1 MSAPKSYVLVTAA
14 YNEEA
19 YIENTIRSVVAQ
31 TVPPLRWAIVS
42 DGSTDRTD
50 EIVLSYA
57 ARYPF
62 IQLVRVTEKHGRNFG
77 AQVNAIRLG
86 VKSLEALDYR
96 LIANLDSD
104 ITFGPNYYGD
114 LIEKFDQD
122 SNLGLAGGWICE
134 EQNGQFVGRDGNRE
148 YSVAH
153 AVQMFRR
160 ECFEETG
167 AYLALPYGGTDWH
180 VQVVAR
186 MRGWGVRAFH
196 DVPVCHHRPTGTAD
210 RILRHLFRQGLMDY
224 SLGTYPPFEVVK
236 MARRF
241 RNSPFVVGA
250 LVRLSGFVWGY
261 LRREE
266 QPVTKE
272 FIRAIRREQ
281 KNSLRAFIG
290 MKPVADHTPR
300 AMAHDAH
307 AEGASEVSSEEP
319 AVSQRG

>member
-31 TVPPLRWAIVS
+31 TVPPVRWAIVS

-104 ITFGPNYYGD
+104 ITFGPNYYSD
-114 LIEKFDQD
+114 LIAKFDVD
-122 SNLGLAGGWICE
+122 PNLGLAGGYICE
-134 EQNGQFVGRDGNRE
+134 EKDGKFVGRDGNRE

-186 MRGWGVRAFH
+186 MRGWGVRAFE
-196 DVPVCHHRPTGTAD
+196 DLPVCHHRPTGTAD
-210 RILRHLFRQGLMDY
+210 RVTRHLFRQGLMDY
-224 SLGTYPPFEVVK
+224 SLGSYPPFEVVK
-236 MARRF
+236 MVRRF
-241 RNSPFVVGA
+241 PNSPVVAGA

-266 QPVTKE
+266 RPVTKE
-272 FIRAIRREQ
+272 FIRAVRREQ
-281 KNSLRAFIG
+281 KNALRTFIG
-290 MKPVADHTPR
+290 MKPLADDTPR
-300 AMAHDAH
+300 AMAREARPG
-307 AEGASEVSSEEP
+307 GADEVSSEEP
-319 AVSQRG
+319 TVSQNV